1 VKKLKF
7 TCPHCEAKLRV
18 PTHLAGVSAPCPKCG
33 EMITAPSDITAAV
46 FEPAGVRR
54 NSPAAAAPARA
65 RVEAP
70 APMTSMPAPA
80 PVAASTAVMA
90 PPSMPS
96 AEPDVAERPVAVPR
110 PAPVVRSVPSPAPA
124 PLPVPVPAETRV
136 DLAPSV
142 PASDRAGLV
151 PPPTVAAPAFFTPP
165 PPIRPL
171 APPDPE
177 EDEERSAPP
186 VSLEDESEVV
196 VEEQYFEEGPPPP
209 LATAPITQPIQIS
222 ALQRDLPLSE
232 DSARGGQ
239 SLPRLDV
246 ALGGETKAPPA
257 RSTAEPAAPGRTR
270 VFLPQPG
277 SGVQPASPEDFLTPP
292 VPRVT
297 VPVPVPEVPLAEETF
312 GTGTAPSPET
322 FQQLA
327 EAEMPVSVPTYT
339 TIPIPSELDAIPLDE
354 LEGEPEFESG
364 MEPEEEEEF
373 EDPAPPRLTP
383 ALPDDPAFE
392 IPEWSPEPLD
402 EFEPIPAEPDLSAS
416 WPETETSSV
425 TLHPPVSRRQTRPWE
440 ESCEEVPENPLHEGS
455 FANLFSQQAPLS
467 ESAMPPESPAGPHSD
482 LPDES
487 YRTSEKDLDTLF
499 DSGGRGG
506 RGEKGVG
513 RTMIV
518 MIASVVVVAIIAGV
532 GVILVINSFLGG
544 FSPAEAYKEPEGEVA
559 PAAPNASVAKPR
571 IPTSSATASAPDL
584 SITDAPAIIDPPA
597 LPREGTGADAPALSF
612 DEKVQQMV
620 NGRGASVIGSPSLD
634 IVEKPVTDFTGNPA
648 AAPATTLPPAAAA
661 TAAPAVPSPALET
674 PLAAGLPP
682 AIETAPESAVA
693 AVAGALGAGGAVLR
707 ASPANDPAAVKD
719 LNYNPPESFAA
730 PGPGDKSTLGKTHDL
745 IDAFLRAPDV
755 ATRLKYAYQGES
767 LRAAVEDYHKKWPYE
782 RFDRYSLQ
790 LYQME
795 LDPAIG
801 GPYWVF
807 IVSTSDEA
815 EGFPFIVRTENGLL
829 KADWQ
834 IFAEFSDRQFLGFR
848 DGKVP
853 SPGTFRLILERF
865 TDYYGSDRDAFT
877 DLGDYLVYQVYP
889 PYGETEFSEFVFVK
903 KDSELG
909 RKLDKL
915 VGIGDEPLAVV
926 ITLDQQAFAHGVKHF
941 VITNLVTEGW
951 FK

>member
-1 VKKLKF
+1 
-7 TCPHCEAKLRV
+7 
-18 PTHLAGVSAPCPKCG
+18 
-33 EMITAPSDITAAV
+33 M
-46 FEPAGVRR
+46 
-54 NSPAAAAPARA
+54 
-65 RVEAP
+65 
-70 APMTSMPAPA
+70 
-80 PVAASTAVMA
+80 
-90 PPSMPS
+90 
-96 AEPDVAERPVAVPR
+96 
-110 PAPVVRSVPSPAPA
+110 
-124 PLPVPVPAETRV
+124 
-136 DLAPSV
+136 
-142 PASDRAGLV
+142 

-171 APPDPE
+171 TPPDPE
-177 EDEERSAPP
+177 EDDERSAPP

-222 ALQRDLPLSE
+222 ALQGDLPLSGG
-232 DSARGGQ
+232 SARGGQ

-277 SGVQPASPEDFLTPP
+277 SGVQPARPEDFLTPP

-297 VPVPVPEVPLAEETF
+297 VPVPEVPVAEETV

-327 EAEMPVSVPTYT
+327 EAEMPVSATTYT

-373 EDPAPPRLTP
+373 EDPAPSRLTP
-383 ALPDDPAFE
+383 DLPDAPSFE
-392 IPEWSPEPLD
+392 LPEWSPEPLD
-402 EFEPIPAEPDLSAS
+402 EVEPIPAESDPSAS

-425 TLHPPVSRRQTRPWE
+425 PLHPPLSTPVSRRQIQPRE
-440 ESCEEVPENPLHEGS
+440 ESYEEVPANPLHEGS
-455 FANLFSQQAPLS
+455 FANLFSQQAPTS
-467 ESAMPPESPAGPHSD
+467 ESAMPPQSPAGPHSD
-482 LPDES
+482 VPDES
-487 YRTSEKDLDTLF
+487 YRTSEKDLDALF

-506 RGEKGVG
+506 RGEKGVS

-559 PAAPNASVAKPR
+559 PAAPKASVAKPR

-597 LPREGTGADAPALSF
+597 VAREGTGADAPALSF

-634 IVEKPVTDFTGNPA
+634 IVEKPVTDFTGTPA
-648 AAPATTLPPAAAA
+648 AAPATTPPPAAAA
-661 TAAPAVPSPALET
+661 TAAPAPAPAPAVPAPALEA
-674 PLAAGLPP
+674 PLAAGLPS

-693 AVAGALGAGGAVLR
+693 AVAGALGAGAAVLG
-707 ASPANDPAAVKD
+707 ASPANAPAAAKD
-719 LNYNPPESFAA
+719 PNYNPPESFAA

-755 ATRLKYAYQGES
+755 ATRLKYTYQGES

-782 RFDRYSLQ
+782 RFVRYSLQ

-795 LDPAIG
+795 LDATIG

-834 IFAEFSDRQFLGFR
+834 IFAEFSDRQFLSFR

-926 ITLDQQAFAHGVKHF
+926 ITLDQQAFAHGVKHY